1 MPIIKVEILE
11 GRSREQKRELAQTLT
26 KETARI
32 IKVSEASIFVVID
45 EVKKENW
52 AIGGELR
59 VLQVAQQGINLS
71 RQRGIT

>member
-11 GRSREQKRELAQTLT
+11 GRTREQKRELVQVLT

-32 IKVSEASIFVVID
+32 TQVNEASIFVVID

-52 AIGGELR
+52 AVGGELL
-59 VLQVAQQGINLS
+59 VDKYPD
-71 RQRGIT
+71 

>member
-52 AIGGELR
+52 AIGGEL
-59 VLQVAQQGINLS
+59 LQVAQQGINLS